1 MTYAELKTQI
11 AEYLNRSDL
20 TNQLDT
26 FIKNTEAEVNR
37 KLRHKDMVKRVIA
50 NADNQ
55 YLQLPGDWLG
65 AINVDLQ
72 GTNPSVSLKQ
82 LSLESMDDYRTA
94 NDDPTGQPVY
104 FAIDGDTMEL
114 APTPSGSYNL
124 QLVYYAEIPP
134 LGPTNTENFL
144 SRTAPDVYLY
154 GALKHASIYLMEDER
169 LPVFA
174 GYFEKAMEELRQQQA
189 KADYHKGSLLLKR
202 RTYGKPK
209 SQVYYY
215 KS

>member
-11 AEYLNRSDL
+11 ADYLNRSDL
-20 TNQLDT
+20 TSQLDG

-37 KLRHKDMVKRVIA
+37 KLRHKDMIKRARAV
-50 NADNQ
+50 ADNQ

-65 AINVDLQ
+65 AINIDLQ
-72 GTNPSVSLKQ
+72 GTSPSVSLKQ

-114 APTPSGSYNL
+114 APTPDQAYDL
-124 QLVYYAEIPP
+124 QLVYFAEVPP
-134 LGPTNTENFL
+134 LGANNAENFL

-154 GALKHASIYLMEDER
+154 GALKHASIFLMEDER
-169 LPVFA
+169 LPIFVA
-174 GYFEKAMEELRQQQA
+174 YFEKAIEELRQQQA
-189 KADYHKGSLLLKR
+189 KAEYHKGSLILKR